1 MNILNWNVKGLSKP
15 KRRRLLKDL
24 LLQHHI
30 DIVSSQ
36 KIKRIKFKDRMLNAW
51 RGRNFSPEGEK
62 IKRRDAFTYLMIRLI
77 SLATVLLIIVFN
89 NGRLYLFC

>member
-51 RGRNFSPEGEK
+51 R
-62 IKRRDAFTYLMIRLI
+62 
-77 SLATVLLIIVFN
+77 
-89 NGRLYLFC
+89 